1 MGQFSHSTTRSSIWN
16 VSNFKLGWLSISS
29 ELSKTLQKLEY
40 LVQQAQT
47 SSIQTENRTSNCNM
61 QQIISESE
69 LVCSLQ
75 HSAILASFPGSPGM
89 RTCIRGATKAWCM
102 DQNRKAMFCAL
113 FNQLCV
119 QRSVCMIF
127 DPWYM
132 LQVTCYPCSFLC
144 SESSGTPMHARL
156 RSLYPL
162 STFDAAHMRKNTRL
176 STPAQLQCLCSEV
189 GEPGNKASAI
199 LSIIISNLCIL

>member
-1 MGQFSHSTTRSSIWN
+1 MYTRGDESMMYRPEQKGYVLRIVQPTMRST
-16 VSNFKLGWLSISS
+16 LSV
-29 ELSKTLQKLEY
+29 Y
-40 LVQQAQT
+40 D
-47 SSIQTENRTSNCNM
+47 
-61 QQIISESE
+61 
-69 LVCSLQ
+69 
-75 HSAILASFPGSPGM
+75 
-89 RTCIRGATKAWCM
+89 IRPLIA
-102 DQNRKAMFCAL
+102 R
-113 FNQLCV
+113 
-119 QRSVCMIF
+119 
-127 DPWYM
+127 YM

-199 LSIIISNLCIL
+199 LSIIISNLCIPQNSQSYVHVYTSSIQLYSSRVMFVAQFWGISPRNSTLFTRWFLPSRHDIVWGGHETRVPSG

>member
-1 MGQFSHSTTRSSIWN
+1 MYTRGDKSMMYGPEQKGYVLRIVQPPMRST
-16 VSNFKLGWLSISS
+16 LGVYDIRPLIH
-29 ELSKTLQKLEY
+29 
-40 LVQQAQT
+40 AT
-47 SSIQTENRTSNCNM
+47 S
-61 QQIISESE
+61 
-69 LVCSLQ
+69 
-75 HSAILASFPGSPGM
+75 
-89 RTCIRGATKAWCM
+89 
-102 DQNRKAMFCAL
+102 
-113 FNQLCV
+113 
-119 QRSVCMIF
+119 
-127 DPWYM
+127 YM
-132 LQVTCYPCSFLC
+132 LPMLFLC